1 MPDRKTHEKR
11 TIREKMFGE
20 LSDKD
25 VFEQAKTYALEY
37 MDAVGG
43 RSVFPEQAAVEALRV
58 FDEPLPKDPS
68 PGIDVIATLRDF
80 GSPATVAQ
88 TGGRYFGFVN
98 GNVVPT
104 ALAASWLAGAW
115 DQNAALGVMSP
126 IAAKLESV
134 CEEWLVDLLGLPEGT
149 AAGLVTGTSVATL
162 CGLAAGRY
170 SILKKLG
177 WDVNADGLRS
187 APLVRF
193 VASEESHASV
203 FKALALLGIGRNE
216 VVLVPSDSQG
226 RLDPLHLPQP
236 DECTVLILQ
245 AGNVNSGAF
254 DAFSSLCS
262 RVRDSGGWIH
272 VDGAFGLWAAAS
284 PTLRRLT
291 AGMDQADS
299 WSADGHKTLNT
310 PYDCGVILCRD
321 RGALVGA
328 MQAKGS
334 YLPRSDQR
342 DGMDYGPD
350 MSRRARSVE
359 LWATLKY
366 LGRAGVIELID
377 GLHERAAQFS
387 EELGNRGFRIL
398 NDVVFNQVLIA
409 GETPEQT
416 EAILTRIQGGRVLWC
431 GGTSWNG
438 EPAIRISVCSW
449 ATTETDVRECVA
461 AFMEAR
467 DTASEA
473 GSGNPT

>member
-1 MPDRKTHEKR
+1 MPDPKTQEDR
-11 TIREKMFGE
+11 TIHEKMFRE
-20 LSDKD
+20 LSDKG
-25 VFEQAKTYALEY
+25 VFEQAKAYAVEY

-43 RSVFPEQAAVEALRV
+43 RSVFPEQGAVDALQV
-58 FDEPLPKDPS
+58 FDEPLPEDPS
-68 PGIDVIATLRDF
+68 PGSEVIATLRDF

-134 CEEWLVDLLGLPEGT
+134 CEDWLVGLLGLPKGA

-170 SILKKLG
+170 SILKRLG

-187 APLVRF
+187 APRVRF
-193 VASEESHASV
+193 VAGEESHASV

-216 VVLVPSDSQG
+216 VELVPSDSQG
-226 RLDPLHLPQP
+226 GIDPHHLPPP
-236 DECTVLILQ
+236 DEHTVLILQ

-254 DAFSSLCS
+254 DPFSSICS
-262 RVRDSGGWIH
+262 QMRKSGGWIH

-284 PTLRRLT
+284 PSLRHLT
-291 AGMDQADS
+291 AGMDLADS

-328 MQAKGS
+328 MEAQGS
-334 YLPRSDQR
+334 YLPQSDQR
-342 DGMDYGPD
+342 DGMVYGPD

-366 LGRAGVIELID
+366 LGRGGVIELVD
-377 GLHERAAQFS
+377 GLHDRATQFS
-387 EELGNRGFRIL
+387 EGLGSKGFRVL
-398 NDVVFNQVLIA
+398 NDVVFNQVLLA
-409 GETPEQT
+409 GDTPEET
-416 EAILTRIQGGRVLWC
+416 EAILARIQGGRVLWC
-431 GGTSWNG
+431 GGTYWRG

-449 ATTETDVRECVA
+449 ATTEADVRECVA
-461 AFMEAR
+461 AFVKAR
-467 DTASEA
+467 NTTRE
-473 GSGNPT
+473 G